1 MTGPMLRAALQLA
14 ERGFW
19 VFPCRPHDK
28 RPATAHG
35 LKDATTDPAVIE
47 SWWRQQPNYNIG
59 VVTGAVSKILV
70 VDVDDIDAEAE
81 LKRLEAQYS
90 PLPST
95 VESVTAR
102 GRHLFFRWPER
113 EVRNSAS
120 KVAQGVDIRGDGGYV
135 VVPPS
140 LHPSGKRYCWSV
152 DSANVFAAVP
162 DWLLDRITAP
172 PGGHDATT
180 AATAW
185 RDMVR
190 DGIGEGCR
198 NDGIARLVGHL
209 LQRRVDP
216 EITLELAL
224 AFNDARCRP
233 PLKRAEVVAVADSIA
248 ALELKRR
255 VNQ

>member
-1 MTGPMLRAALQLA
+1 MASPMHQAALQLA
-14 ERGFW
+14 ARGLW
-19 VFPCRPHDK
+19 VFPCRPRDK
-28 RPATAHG
+28 RPATARG
-35 LKDATTDPAVIE
+35 LKDATTDPAIIE
-47 SWWRQQPNYNIG
+47 RWWRQQPDFNVG
-59 VVTGAVSKILV
+59 VVTGAASRILV

-81 LKRLEAQYS
+81 LKKLEAQYS
-90 PLPST
+90 ALPAT
-95 VESVTAR
+95 VESVTTR

-120 KVAQGVDIRGDGGYV
+120 KIAPGVDIRGEGGYIV
-135 VVPPS
+135 APPS
-140 LHPSGKRYCWSV
+140 VHPSGKRYAWSV
-152 DSANVFAAVP
+152 DSASEFADVP

-172 PGGHDATT
+172 AGGADATM

-198 NDGIARLVGHL
+198 NDGIARLAGHL

-216 EITLELAL
+216 EVALELVL

-233 PLKRAEVVAVADSIA
+233 PLRRAEAVAVVDSIA
-248 ALELKRR
+248 ALELKKRF
-255 VNQ
+255 NA